1 MGDFRRVW
9 LRLVVLTAVLTG
21 GFPAMA
27 AGAADSLQIG
37 WQGHVHLG
45 QWTPVRVPAVAGA
58 VRDMV
63 TIDPNGYQV
72 EWGAESAIDGTYYV
86 RFGRPE
92 AQLSVRVGESGT
104 VLESNAESLTVLP
117 ANGRLILTVGTLKG
131 FEFAESD
138 RNAGTFTPHYVVA
151 LESASELPTDP
162 RGYESVA
169 HLVLSGLPELSEAQS
184 AALRTWV
191 GQGGRL
197 VLALPVDPAR
207 LKSSPLAA
215 WLPFTVADEPIQIR
229 GVGRLEA
236 VSGKNVRIPLPQ
248 RQMMMNVKA
257 PDGVILA
264 AERED
269 LLLARI
275 PYAFGVVTVLSLELP
290 RLPLTGDSGKSPLG
304 RWLALPDFCRQ
315 LVESPQ
321 PNPDEF
327 RKTRRLG
334 TQLSSTGIT
343 DLASQ
348 LHAVQEHF
356 PDVRRTTPWPAMGWM
371 LTLIAVLAAAD
382 YGVVHLLLKR
392 PQATWVTLPVM
403 IALACGLS
411 AWAAESQN
419 GARWQTNVLEV
430 VDVDAST
437 STARVQA
444 WVDVYSP
451 VTQRRSVDLQPARVE
466 WLRSGP
472 SAGAWPAALTWEGV
486 PETVFGGMYRPGGP
500 DLNSAR
506 YRVTGSGNLKD
517 VPWLQWSTQAL
528 TSRWSAE
535 ATLPVE
541 ATLKYV
547 GVGRLSGTLRNV
559 SGTPLE
565 DWMIAYGNRL
575 YRRLK
580 DRDADVIVPLNPD
593 EVWDLDGPNVSQRE
607 IRSVLTRTRSSL
619 VARRGEKTTDVR
631 TEQGRYDPLDL
642 DPTDLIRLLTFH
654 EEIGGT
660 GYTGLSNHPLEDRDA
675 TRQLE
680 LHRAVLFAHV
690 GLPMSQVSLDGVEVV
705 PDRRST
711 YLRVVLPVVRT
722 SDEIRYLPKLE

>member
-21 GFPAMA
+21 EFPAMA
-27 AGAADSLQIG
+27 AGDAHSVRIG

-45 QWTPVRVPAVAGA
+45 QWVPVRVPAVAGA

-63 TIDPNGYQV
+63 TVDPNGYQV
-72 EWGAESAIDGTYYV
+72 EWSAESVIDGTYYV
-86 RFGRPE
+86 RFGRPD

-104 VLESNAESLTVLP
+104 VLESNADSLTVLP

-131 FEFAESD
+131 FEFAEAD

-162 RGYESVA
+162 RGYEAVA

-197 VLALPVDPAR
+197 ILALPVEPAR

-257 PDGVILA
+257 SDGVILA
-264 AERED
+264 AERDD

-290 RLPLTGDSGKSPLG
+290 RLSLTGDSGQSPLG

-315 LVESPQ
+315 LVESPK

-419 GARWQTNVLEV
+419 GTRWRTNVVEV

-451 VTQRRSVDLQPARVE
+451 ATQRRAVDVQPARVE
-466 WLRSGP
+466 WLRSEP

-486 PETVFGGMYRPGGP
+486 PETVFGGMYRPGGL
-500 DLNSAR
+500 DLGSSR
-506 YRVTGSGNLKD
+506 YRVTGSGSLEG

-535 ATLPVE
+535 ATPPVE

-547 GVGRLSGTLRNV
+547 GVGRLSGTLKNV
-559 SGTPLE
+559 SGVRLE

-575 YRRLK
+575 YRRLN
-580 DRDADVIVPLNPD
+580 DRDGDEIVPLNPG

-607 IRSVLTRTRSSL
+607 IRSVLTRTRSSI
-619 VARRGEKTTDVR
+619 VARRGEKTADVR

-654 EEIGGT
+654 DEIGGA

-680 LHRAVLFAHV
+680 LHRAVLFARV
-690 GLPMSQVSLDGVEVV
+690 ELPMSQVSLDGVEVA

-711 YLRVVLPVVRT
+711 YLRVILPVVRT
-722 SDEIRYLPKLE
+722 SEEIRYLPKLE